1 MAVTEQQ
8 VLDTLKRIEDPSQ
21 GKDLVSLGLVDG
33 VTVKSNIAVLLV
45 VPPHRGPAMEPVR
58 KLAEDALLALDGVT
72 SASVI
77 VTAHQSREE
86 TADTVE
92 TTTTREKDLSSSVR
106 RFVAVASGKGGVG
119 KSTTAVNL
127 AIALKLEGL
136 RVGLLDADV
145 YGPSQPRMMGISDA
159 RLRSVVR
166 WRRRS
171 KTMVS
176 K

>member
-33 VTVKSNIAVLLV
+33 VTVKESNIAVLLV

-86 TADTVE
+86 TADTE
-92 TTTTREKDLSSSVR
+92 RQRQRGRKTFPPRCGGLLLLLPARAGSANPPPRLIWRLPSSSKDC
-106 RFVAVASGKGGVG
+106 ASACLMLM
-119 KSTTAVNL
+119 S
-127 AIALKLEGL
+127 
-136 RVGLLDADV
+136 
-145 YGPSQPRMMGISDA
+145 MA
-159 RLRSVVR
+159 RHSRA
-166 WRRRS
+166 
-171 KTMVS
+171 
-176 K
+176 